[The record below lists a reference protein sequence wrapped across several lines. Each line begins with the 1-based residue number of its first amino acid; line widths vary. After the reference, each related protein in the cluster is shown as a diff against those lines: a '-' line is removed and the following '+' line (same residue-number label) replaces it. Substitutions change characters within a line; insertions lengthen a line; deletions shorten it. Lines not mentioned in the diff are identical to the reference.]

1 MELDLTKPNLARMFD
16 YWLGG
21 THNFE
26 IDRLLAD
33 DVYARFPEIV
43 KEVKEGREGLQR
55 VLTYLV
61 RDQGIDAILDFG
73 AGLPTCNNTHQ
84 VVLDLNPQAR
94 VIYSDIDPVTVAHAQ
109 EFIADLP
116 NVIYLQCDAA
126 HPEVV
131 LEAPEVQECLNGQRR
146 VGIIF
151 MALAHLMTPETFGQ
165 ACRTLYD
172 WAAPDSYLYLAWA
185 GGEQWH
191 SHPRLLELRRA
202 YQRFGHT
209 AYFHTKEQVISL
221 IAPWQV
227 TEHGVFLDARWGL
240 PAPESEVGGL
250 HTGYCLLAHKPG

>member
-1 MELDLTKPNLARMFD
+1 MFD

-21 THNFE
+21 THNYE

-33 DVYARFPEIV
+33 EVEANYPEV
-43 KEVKEGREGLQR
+43 VEEVREGRQGLQR

-61 RDQGIDAILDFG
+61 REQGIDSFLDFG

-84 VVLDLNPQAR
+84 VVLKLKPQAR
-94 VIYSDIDPVTVAHAQ
+94 VVYSDIDPVTVAQAQ
-109 EFIADLP
+109 ELIADLP

-131 LEAPEVQECLNGQRR
+131 LEAPEVQACLDGERR

-165 ACRTLYD
+165 ACRTLYE
-172 WAAPDSYLYLAWA
+172 WAAPGSHLYLAWA
-185 GGEQWH
+185 GGEQWYT
-191 SHPRLLELRRA
+191 HPRLLALRRA
-202 YQRFGHT
+202 YQRFGHK

-221 IAPWQV
+221 IDPWQV
-227 TEHGVFLDARWGL
+227 TEHGVFRDARWGEIL
-240 PAPESEVGGL
+240 PESEVSEPQR
-250 HTGYCLLAHKPG
+250 GYCLLAHKPG